1 MTMVRPKNKSS
12 ETESVNCQIDRLV
25 WVTPALLGHPK
36 LPTLLSQIEVDTGI
50 DLPIAA
56 NYSVRAVLPF
66 PCNHE
71 ILHALKGLLLPY
83 PL

>member
-50 DLPIAA
+50 DLPIVT
-56 NYSVRAVLPF
+56 NFVSVISCRVTPMLSRSVD
-66 PCNHE
+66 
-71 ILHALKGLLLPY
+71 
-83 PL
+83 